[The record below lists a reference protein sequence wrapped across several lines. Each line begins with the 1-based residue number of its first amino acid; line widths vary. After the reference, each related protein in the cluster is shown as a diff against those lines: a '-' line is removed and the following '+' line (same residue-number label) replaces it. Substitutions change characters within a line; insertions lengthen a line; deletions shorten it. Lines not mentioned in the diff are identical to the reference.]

1 METTAELKPA
11 IRHAG
16 HQMTE
21 TEARAKIDAYVNQY
35 RASSVKTVQSILEV
49 VPTDQVIPAAA
60 LRFASD
66 SGVIE
71 YFAPGKEGSQED
83 IVGTLHRNA
92 LSQLAGRLDIPM
104 SYIDHLTGAMQAV
117 DGQPEPNRWGLDFL
131 AKTLK
136 EHAIH
141 SPDRYLIRS
150 IGNEARGIL
159 SDKFRRIDCRP
170 SALQLL
176 EQAREKGMIVA
187 SGSFT
192 DTRSTLKIIRPQ
204 PIEVFPGEWMVFG
217 FDWSNS
223 DYGRGANDLR
233 LFFYRA
239 WCWNGACLESV
250 VRQIHIGKRLNDD
263 VDYQQDTL
271 DADAKATALALRDA
285 AASAMSETKVQRM
298 IEGIRAANEVKID
311 SKNRVEAARKVLTK
325 GEVEKVVETF
335 NSADIEN
342 LPAGNTLWRWSNAI
356 SWVGGHL
363 DDADRAID
371 FERYAGD
378 VLKPALPKEQVP
390 APIAA

>member
-1 METTAELKPA
+1 METTATIKPLPA
-11 IRHAG
+11 RAS

-21 TEARAKIDAYVNQY
+21 AQAREKINAYVNQY
-35 RASSVKTVQSILEV
+35 RASSVATVKSILEV
-49 VPTDQVIPAAA
+49 VPTDAVIPAAA
-60 LRFASD
+60 LRFSAD
-66 SGVIE
+66 SGRIE
-71 YFAPGKEGSQED
+71 YFAPGKLDAQDD

-92 LSQLAGRLDIPM
+92 LSQLAGRLEIPM
-104 SYIDHLTGAMQAV
+104 AYVDHLTGAAV
-117 DGQPEPNRWGLDFL
+117 EGNRWGLELL

-141 SPDRYLIRS
+141 SPDRYLVRS
-150 IGNEARGIL
+150 IGTEARGIL

-170 SALQLL
+170 SALELL
-176 EQAREKGMIVA
+176 EQARANGMIVA

-192 DTRSTLKIIRPQ
+192 DTRSTLKIIRPT

-239 WCWNGACLESV
+239 WCWNGACMESV
-250 VRQIHIGKRLNDD
+250 VRQIHIGKRLQED
-263 VDYQQDTL
+263 VAYQQDTL

-285 AASAMSETKVQRM
+285 AADAMSERKVQRM
-298 IEGIRAANEVKID
+298 IAGIQAANEVKID
-311 SKNRVEAARKVLTK
+311 SKNRVEAARKVMTK

-378 VLKPALPKEQVP
+378 VLKPAMPKEAAP
-390 APIAA
+390 APVAA